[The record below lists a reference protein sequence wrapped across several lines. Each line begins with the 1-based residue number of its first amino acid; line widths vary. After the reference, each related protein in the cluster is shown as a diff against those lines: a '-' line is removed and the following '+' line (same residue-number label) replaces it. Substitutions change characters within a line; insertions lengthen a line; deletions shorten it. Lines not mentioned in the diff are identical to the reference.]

1 MDRDIRQPGHGP
13 PSPRQAA
20 SWILPRAIL
29 DWPADERLRALR
41 FVQLAF
47 GFGGIGVVISAVLM
61 GMNARGPALY
71 HLAGSVLLALTPL
84 LLRWTGS
91 LRLATHAMI
100 AGLVGGMFL
109 LATMLGGMQAPH
121 LPVASMCPILA
132 MLLAGRRAALFWGGV
147 VAASYVLLYVLDVL
161 VGLRFATPFDAD
173 GLALI
178 ETLSLCVLVGLALV
192 FVSLYEAAQEKSLA
206 VVHDANHRMVAM
218 ISHLDATSRAL
229 GRSAAEFLG
238 ADAGVTDAPAVGLTR
253 QMLTTAGSSRA
264 MIQRVQGSIRGM
276 IEQYGEISARIRELS
291 SLSDTIAEMVHTID
305 NISDRLDLMALNTGI
320 EAANAGAAGER
331 FRLLAED
338 MRRLAERVL
347 DETTRIKQSIR
358 AVQAHTQ
365 AVTDASL
372 AGQALTDEGRAQ
384 LESMARVFDDLYTLI
399 ERTADASKRITSE
412 TKRQL
417 GVIQTL
423 VETALPED
431 ARELT
436 ATLLRASNEA
446 QPRS

>member
-1 MDRDIRQPGHGP
+1 MDIRQPGHGVAP
-13 PSPRQAA
+13 HRRTA
-20 SWILPRAIL
+20 SWILPRAVL
-29 DWPADERLRALR
+29 DWPADERHRALR
-41 FVQLAF
+41 FVQLAL
-47 GFGGIGVVISAVLM
+47 GFGGIGAIVSAILAAM
-61 GMNARGPALY
+61 DARGPALY
-71 HLAGSVLLALTPL
+71 NLAGSVLVASTPL

-91 LRLATHAMI
+91 LRLACHAMI
-100 AGLVGGMFL
+100 AGVAGGMFL
-109 LATMLGGMQAPH
+109 LAIMLGGMQAPH
-121 LPVASMCPILA
+121 LPVASVCPILA
-132 MLLAGRRAALFWGGV
+132 MLLVGRRAALFWGGV
-147 VAASYVLLYVLDVL
+147 VAASYVLLYALDVL
-161 VGLRFATPFDAD
+161 VGLRLPTPFDAG

-178 ETLSLCVLVGLALV
+178 ETLSLCVLVVLALV
-192 FVSLYEAAQEKSLA
+192 FVSLYDAAQERSLA

-218 ISHLDATSRAL
+218 IAHLDATSRAL

-238 ADAGVTDAPAVGLTR
+238 ADAGVTDAPTVGLTQ
-253 QMLTTAGSSRA
+253 QMLITAGSSRS

-276 IEQYGEISARIRELS
+276 IEQYSAISARIRELS
-291 SLSDTIAEMVHTID
+291 SVSDTIAAMVHTID

-365 AVTDASL
+365 AATDASL
-372 AGQALTDEGRAQ
+372 AGQALTDEGRTQ
-384 LESMARVFDDLYTLI
+384 LERMARVFDDLYALI
-399 ERTADASKRITSE
+399 ERTADASKRVTSE

-417 GVIQTL
+417 GAIQAL

-436 ATLLRASNEA
+436 ATLSRADDPAE
-446 QPRS
+446 PRS